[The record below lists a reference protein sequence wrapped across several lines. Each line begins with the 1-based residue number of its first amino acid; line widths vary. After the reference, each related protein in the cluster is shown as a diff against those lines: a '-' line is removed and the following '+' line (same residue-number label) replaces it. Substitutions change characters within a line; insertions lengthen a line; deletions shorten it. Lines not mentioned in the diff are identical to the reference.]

1 MTNDRH
7 VLSIS
12 HDITTVDDVRHLV
25 TTFYTAVRASDT
37 LAPVF
42 ALRIADDAWGPH
54 LDRMTLFWSHVLLGE
69 HGYSGNP
76 LRLHKGLPITEQHF
90 TVWLS
95 LWTSTVI
102 ANFRGPTADEAI
114 LKARNIADVFRS
126 RLIANDVIRS
136 L

>member
-1 MTNDRH
+1 MIIQN
-7 VLSIS
+7 
-12 HDITTVDDVRHLV
+12 DITTVDDVRHLV
-25 TTFYTAVRASDT
+25 NTFYTSVRSNST

-42 ALRIADDAWGPH
+42 ALRISNDAWGPH
-54 LDRMTLFWSHVLLGE
+54 LDRMTLFWSHLLLGE

-76 LRLHKGLPITEQHF
+76 LRQHMGLPLTEQHF

-95 LWTSTVI
+95 LWTSTVM
-102 ANFRGPTADEAI
+102 ANFRGPTADDAI
-114 LKARNIADVFRS
+114 IKARNIADVFRS

>member
-1 MTNDRH
+1 MTIQ
-7 VLSIS
+7 S
-12 HDITTVDDVRHLV
+12 DINTVDDVRHLV
-25 TTFYTAVRASDT
+25 TTFYTAVGSNT
-37 LAPVF
+37 LLAPVF
-42 ALRIADDAWGPH
+42 AQRIADDAWGPH
-54 LDRMTLFWSHVLLGE
+54 LERMTLFWSHLLLGE

-76 LRLHKGLPITEQHF
+76 LRQHIGLPLTEQHF

-95 LWTSTVI
+95 LWTSTVMS
-102 ANFRGPTADEAI
+102 NFRGPVANDAI

>member
-1 MTNDRH
+1 M
-7 VLSIS
+7 S
-12 HDITTVDDVRHLV
+12 HDITTVDDVRLLV
-25 TTFYTAVRASDT
+25 TTFYNTVRASET

-42 ALRIADDAWGPH
+42 ALRINDDAWGPH
-54 LDRMTLFWSHVLLGE
+54 LDRMTLFWSHLLLGE

-76 LRLHKGLPITEQHF
+76 LRQHIGLPLTEQHF

-102 ANFRGPTADEAI
+102 AHFRGPTADEAI

-126 RLIANDVIRS
+126 RLISNDVIRS

>member
-1 MTNDRH
+1 MT
-7 VLSIS
+7 LQS
-12 HDITTVDDVRHLV
+12 DINNVDDVRHLV
-25 TTFYTAVRASDT
+25 NTFYTAVRNNTA
-37 LAPVF
+37 LARVF
-42 ALRIADDAWGPH
+42 ELRIADDAWGPH
-54 LDRMTLFWSHVLLGE
+54 LERMTLFWSHLLLGE

-76 LRLHKGLPITEQHF
+76 LRQHIGLPLTEQHF

-95 LWTSTVI
+95 LWTSTVMS
-102 ANFRGPTADEAI
+102 NFRGPVADDAI